1 MSKYKQRLIPSVT
14 TPIHLKKA
22 TRTEVNAFVKDY
34 YRKYIQGTEVQIN
47 HF

>member
-22 TRTEVNAFVKDY
+22 TRIATLLYRNNGKIYWNHDVNK
-34 YRKYIQGTEVQIN
+34 KKQ
-47 HF
+47 